1 MMIAADI
8 AGLSLPVVLLCV
20 VLALIGST
28 IQGTLGFGLGM
39 LTSPIFAMI
48 DPSFVPA
55 ALMVAVLPL
64 TVGVAARDRAHI
76 DSTGFKWALLGR
88 FPGVFIGVV
97 ALRAM
102 SHDTLAY
109 AVSSAVLFAVL
120 VSMITA
126 RRGQVIPTN
135 SSTLTGA
142 GFASGFMGTVTGI
155 GGPPI
160 ALVYSSGE
168 PVTVRATI
176 SAFFTIGAAI
186 SVAGL
191 VLSGAVGR
199 HELALTAVI
208 LPGVFG
214 GLAVSSRIG
223 HLLPAQ
229 VMRPL
234 ILTLCAFSGSLLL
247 LRTAL

>member
-1 MMIAADI
+1 MIAADI
-8 AGLSLPVVLLCV
+8 AGLSLPMVALCV

-88 FPGVFIGVV
+88 FPGVFIGSGRPAGHEPRHLGLCRVISRSVRRTRVDDHCTTRTGDPDQLVDAHRSRIREWFHGHRHRNRWSAHRPRVQQWRTCHRTSDDLGLFHHRCCHQRRRARAVRSRRTSRTRSDSCHSSRRVRRTRRVV
-97 ALRAM
+97 AHRA
-102 SHDTLAY
+102 
-109 AVSSAVLFAVL
+109 SA
-120 VSMITA
+120 
-126 RRGQVIPTN
+126 
-135 SSTLTGA
+135 
-142 GFASGFMGTVTGI
+142 
-155 GGPPI
+155 
-160 ALVYSSGE
+160 
-168 PVTVRATI
+168 
-176 SAFFTIGAAI
+176 
-186 SVAGL
+186 
-191 VLSGAVGR
+191 
-199 HELALTAVI
+199 
-208 LPGVFG
+208 
-214 GLAVSSRIG
+214 SR
-223 HLLPAQ
+223 Q

>member
-1 MMIAADI
+1 MLAFDV
-8 AGLSLPVVLLCV
+8 AGLSLPIVVMCT

-48 DPSFVPA
+48 DPGFVPV

-64 TVGVAARDRAHI
+64 TFGVAIRDRAHI
-76 DSTGFKWALLGR
+76 DSSGFRWALLGR
-88 FPGVFIGVV
+88 FPGVFLGVV

-109 AVSSAVLFAVL
+109 AVSTAVLLAVL
-120 VSMITA
+120 VSVITA

-135 SSTLTGA
+135 APTLTGA
-142 GFASGFMGTVTGI
+142 GFASGFMGTVTSI

-160 ALVYSSGE
+160 ALVYSQGE
-168 PVTVRATI
+168 PRRVRATI
-176 SAFFTIGAAI
+176 AAFFSVGAMITVIGF
-186 SVAGL
+186 VLAGEI
-191 VLSGAVGR
+191 GR

-208 LPGVFG
+208 LPGVVG
-214 GLAVSSRIG
+214 GLPLSSRLA
-223 HLLPAQ
+223 HRLSPQ
-229 VMRPL
+229 VLRPL
-234 ILTLCAFSGSLLL
+234 ILALCAFSGTLLL
-247 LRTAL
+247 VRTAL